1 MERIPFERFAELLF
15 DSPQLART
23 GAEIIEA
30 VLKARSARWTEIARA
45 MSGSE
50 SAAYKRL
57 QRFMEKAD
65 PREVLQRLFVEE
77 SSFVIGDPTEIER
90 LQAKKTE
97 YVGYLKGKR
106 RGFWV
111 LLLTVPFRGRAIPFY
126 FVTYSSRT
134 IEEEVTS
141 RNQYHFKAF
150 AEIKKLIGERPL
162 VLDRE
167 FSYLALFQA
176 LVAEGIHFVIRL
188 NLGSRPP
195 RFTTEEGEK
204 VTLEIL
210 PGEKVIRRGVL
221 YKGEVKV
228 NVIGV
233 WKKGLKEPLWIITD
247 LEPEDALHI
256 YRQRMK
262 IEQCI
267 RDLKSLLGIGREM
280 NQRQEHMEKTLAMVV
295 LAYTIGML
303 TGEMLR
309 DLLYG
314 DGLPEDPMDAF
325 HTSTEKKGKKW
336 SLYSGLFI
344 LLKKKVQITSAM
356 WQQVVNAAYALFYA
370 IVLAPA

>member
-1 MERIPFERFAELLF
+1 MEHIPFERFVELLF
-15 DSPQLART
+15 DSPQLARA
-23 GAEIIEA
+23 GAEIMEA
-30 VLKARSARWTEIARA
+30 VLKSRSARWTEIATA

-90 LQAKKTE
+90 LQARKTE

-111 LLLTVPFRGRAIPFY
+111 LLLAVPFRGRAIPFY

-141 RNQYHFKAF
+141 RNRYHFKAF

-228 NVIGV
+228 NVIGM

-247 LEPEDALHI
+247 LEPEEALHI

-262 IEQCI
+262 IEQSI
-267 RDLKSLLGIGREM
+267 RDLKSLLGIVRGM
-280 NQRQEHMEKTLAMVV
+280 NQKQEHMEKTLALVI
-295 LAYTIGML
+295 LTYTIGTL

-314 DGLPEDPMDAF
+314 DGLPENPMDAF
-325 HTSTEKKGKKW
+325 HTSTEEKGKKW

-344 LLKKKVQITSAM
+344 LLKKKVQITRAK
-356 WQQVVNAAYALFYA
+356 WQRVINAAYALFYA